1 MRGSRALPSSALRA
15 PSPEGEGEETSA
27 ISMARVRRTGAGS
40 PIRTEVSLI
49 TNPLITNHYALLP
62 SGDPLDSHRPFLLD
76 RHLLLGAHLPMAGRD
91 PHTPPRPSPA
101 GGECLCD
108 QRPLAQGHPCGG
120 LWPGGRA
127 VVPRTARRREH
138 SLCGPLVVAGHPP
151 HGGGSTGR
159 TC

>member
-62 SGDPLDSHRPFLLD
+62 SGDPLDGHRPFLLD
-76 RHLLLGAHLPMAGRD
+76 RHLLLGAYLPMAGRD
-91 PHTPPRPSPA
+91 PHTPPRPSTARGPSLCHHLALPHSHPPA
-101 GGECLCD
+101 CL
-108 QRPLAQGHPCGG
+108 PLA
-120 LWPGGRA
+120 
-127 VVPRTARRREH
+127 
-138 SLCGPLVVAGHPP
+138 
-151 HGGGSTGR
+151 
-159 TC
+159 